1 MCFDSYVNG
10 LGNFAKTRTLLVCGV
25 IGGPLF
31 VLVFLIEGATRTHY
45 NPLQQPVSD
54 LAIREFGW
62 MQVANFVI
70 TGLLFLAFA
79 IGLRRELLPL
89 GGVWGPVVL
98 GLFALGLIGAG
109 IFTGDRHPL
118 LHNLCGIPV
127 FFGLPIACFI
137 FARLFLR
144 LRKRGW
150 AAYSVITGLAM
161 LAMFVLAA
169 IGFGERAGLAGLAGV
184 FQRLSIITGWS
195 WITLLAIDFLR
206 AKSRDGDA
214 TPKAAA
220 GSSAS

>member
-54 LAIREFGW
+54 LAIGEFGW

-70 TGLLFLAFA
+70 AGLLFLAFA

-144 LRKRGW
+144 LRKTWMGRLLGYYRSCDASDVRSCGDRIW
-150 AAYSVITGLAM
+150 RACRSGRPRWGFPASVDHNWVELDNPT
-161 LAMFVLAA
+161 
-169 IGFGERAGLAGLAGV
+169 RY
-184 FQRLSIITGWS
+184 
-195 WITLLAIDFLR
+195 
-206 AKSRDGDA
+206 
-214 TPKAAA
+214 
-220 GSSAS
+220 